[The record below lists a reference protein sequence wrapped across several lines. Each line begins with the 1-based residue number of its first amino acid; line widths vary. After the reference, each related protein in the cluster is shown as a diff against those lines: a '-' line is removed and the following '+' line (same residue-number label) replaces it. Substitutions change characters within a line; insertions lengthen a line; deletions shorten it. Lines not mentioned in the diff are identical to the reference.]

1 MIYFFEF
8 FIYLI
13 IGIVAGFLSGLLGVG
28 GGMVVVPSLLVVFH
42 YMGFSPQN
50 MMQTAIGTSLAAMV
64 FTSGASAWAHHKRV
78 NWLLFKELVPGIILG
93 AILGAIT
100 AYLLPTRQ
108 LQVVFGL
115 FVCLF
120 GTYFLLTAKN
130 KEIEGKIKPH
140 YLIMSLIGLAIG
152 AISSILGIGGGI
164 ITVPMLI
171 FCGTSLQKAIS
182 TSAATGFLIA
192 IVGAFSF
199 LYLGL
204 ERGATESFGYIYIP
218 AFIVIGL
225 TAALLAPLGAKYAY
239 STPSAVL
246 KRVFG
251 IYQILIGL
259 LMIWL

>member
-1 MIYFFEF
+1 MIYFSLF
-8 FIYLI
+8 LI
-13 IGIVAGFLSGLLGVG
+13 FVCVGVAAGFLSGLLGVG
-28 GGMVVVPSLLVVFH
+28 GGMVVVPSLLVIFH
-42 YMGFSPQN
+42 FIGFPAEN

-93 AILGAIT
+93 AILGAVI
-100 AYLLPTRQ
+100 AHLLPTQQ
-108 LQVVFGL
+108 LQVVFGI

-120 GTYFLLTAKN
+120 GTYFLMTAKI

-152 AISSILGIGGGI
+152 SISSILGIGGGI

-171 FCGTSLQKAIS
+171 FCGSSLLNAIS

-192 IVGAFSF
+192 IVGAISF

-204 ERGATESFGYIYIP
+204 THGAAESFGYIYLP

-225 TAALLAPLGAKYAY
+225 AAAFAGTSRCKICLLNIHNSP
-239 STPSAVL
+239 
-246 KRVFG
+246 
-251 IYQILIGL
+251 
-259 LMIWL
+259 